1 MLLSGLSAMLVEAV
15 TAINRTVVLRLEG
28 HLGLLAAVSA
38 SNLEHLALLTAITAA
53 AALVAAVTAT
63 CRLIL
68 ETLLGVEFLFT
79 SGESEL
85 LATFLAY

>member
-38 SNLEHLALLTAITAA
+38 GDLEHLALLTAITAA
-53 AALVAAVTAT
+53 TALVTAVTAT

-68 ETLLGVEFLFT
+68 ETLLSVEFLFT